1 IGGKNIYLRLSVS
14 GECDKKDS
22 VWETLEKEL
31 PRVFANTTQNY
42 SGAELRTV
50 RCGSLIFDV
59 VVKFSSEVAEDDII
73 SLIQKAVL
81 VGNLGVLSV
90 HVSYVTLNPHGA
102 QTTVTS
108 PTNTDPKS
116 GKVKNKVVLMKLHM
130 QVLQCSLIPRDQCKK
145 PIRAE
150 CRLTKLKSL
159 QTKERLPSNG
169 HAVNRMR
176 RSST

>member
-1 IGGKNIYLRLSVS
+1 MFLFHLNL
-14 GECDKKDS
+14 
-22 VWETLEKEL
+22 
-31 PRVFANTTQNY
+31 
-42 SGAELRTV
+42 TV
-50 RCGSLIFDV
+50 NSCRSLIFDV

-116 GKVKNKVVLMKLHM
+116 GVFLVF
-130 QVLQCSLIPRDQCKK
+130 
-145 PIRAE
+145 
-150 CRLTKLKSL
+150 
-159 QTKERLPSNG
+159 
-169 HAVNRMR
+169 
-176 RSST
+176 